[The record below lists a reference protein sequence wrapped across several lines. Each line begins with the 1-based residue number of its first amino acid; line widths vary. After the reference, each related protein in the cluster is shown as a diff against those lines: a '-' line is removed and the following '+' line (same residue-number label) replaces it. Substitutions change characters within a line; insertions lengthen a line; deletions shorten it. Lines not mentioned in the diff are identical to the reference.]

1 MAKIAIQQVM
11 IQLSKVVTDYGEA
24 SVDTMS
30 ILSFDAADK
39 LKKFIIDL
47 VDDENIIVELQDHKS
62 SGIYT
67 DPELEKFIK
76 ETL

>member
-11 IQLSKVVTDYGEA
+11 IQISKVVADYGEA